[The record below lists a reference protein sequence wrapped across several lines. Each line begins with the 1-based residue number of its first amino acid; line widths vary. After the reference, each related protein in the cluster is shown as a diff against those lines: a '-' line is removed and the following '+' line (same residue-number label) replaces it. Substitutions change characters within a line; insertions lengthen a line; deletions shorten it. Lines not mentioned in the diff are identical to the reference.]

1 MAERFRINGIS
12 MALPLEPTPQVTAL
26 HLLVAIFIASL
37 PTPERPATPLAL
49 RPVAPIA
56 APLVIFG
63 FLLASA
69 RVPLQHPT
77 QQVQRA
83 AFIVELEIPNQTTT
97 PLVLLPVQVVRYLIY
112 GF

>member
-12 MALPLEPTPQVTAL
+12 MVLPLELTLQVTAL
-26 HLLVAIFIASL
+26 HPLVSIFIVLL
-37 PTPERPATPLAL
+37 PTLERPATPLAL
-49 RPVAPIA
+49 QPVAPIA

-63 FLLASA
+63 FLTVVA
-69 RVPLQHPT
+69 RVPLQHPI

-83 AFIVELEIPNQTTT
+83 AFIVELEIRNQTTT
-97 PLVLLPVQVVRYLIY
+97 RLALPPVQVVHYLIY

>member
-1 MAERFRINGIS
+1 MVERFRINGILITLKS
-12 MALPLEPTPQVTAL
+12 EPTPQVTAL
-26 HLLVAIFIASL
+26 QPLVAIFIASL
-37 PTPERPATPLAL
+37 PTLERPATPLAL
-49 RPVAPIA
+49 RPVALIA

-69 RVPLQHPT
+69 RVPLQHHL

-83 AFIVELEIPNQTTT
+83 AFIVGLEIRNQTTT
-97 PLVLLPVQVVRYLIY
+97 RLVLPPVQVVRYLIY

>member
-12 MALPLEPTPQVTAL
+12 MALKLEPTPQVTAL
-26 HLLVAIFIASL
+26 QLLVAIFIASL
-37 PTPERPATPLAL
+37 LTLEHPATPLAL
-49 RPVAPIA
+49 QPVAPIA
-56 APLVIFG
+56 AALVIFG
-63 FLLASA
+63 FLTVVA
-69 RVPLQHPT
+69 RVPLQHHL

-97 PLVLLPVQVVRYLIY
+97 RLALLPVQVVRYLIY

>member
-1 MAERFRINGIS
+1 MVERFRINGIS
-12 MALPLEPTPQVTAL
+12 MALPLELTPQVTAL
-26 HLLVAIFIASL
+26 HPLVAIFIVLL
-37 PTPERPATPLAL
+37 PTPEHPATPLAL
-49 RPVAPIA
+49 QPVAPIA
-56 APLVIFG
+56 APLVTFG

-83 AFIVELEIPNQTTT
+83 AFIVGLEIRNQTTT
-97 PLVLLPVQVVRYLIY
+97 PLVLPPVQVVRYLIY

>member
-1 MAERFRINGIS
+1 MERFRINGIS
-12 MALPLEPTPQVTAL
+12 MVLPLELTLQVTAL

-49 RPVAPIA
+49 RPVVPIA

-63 FLLASA
+63 FLLAPA
-69 RVPLQHPT
+69 RVSLPHPT

-83 AFIVELEIPNQTTT
+83 AFTVGLEIPNQTTIRLAL
-97 PLVLLPVQVVRYLIY
+97 PLVQVVRYLIY